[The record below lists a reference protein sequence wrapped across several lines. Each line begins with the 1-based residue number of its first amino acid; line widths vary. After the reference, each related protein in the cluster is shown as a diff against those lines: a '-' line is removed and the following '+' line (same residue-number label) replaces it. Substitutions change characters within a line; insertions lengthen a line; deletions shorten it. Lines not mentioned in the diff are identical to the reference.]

1 MKKNTELENRLNAFI
16 DGELTLEEHEKF
28 LKKLDT
34 DNALKADLCD
44 AHRLKELMN
53 FAYPLVASQ
62 KKVTLIK
69 SNKYGAIAASLLLVL
84 SLGFMGGYLS
94 STYFF
99 GKNAATVEST
109 LDLSDSKAVQV
120 ASQLHDEVLDNK
132 VIIYLGHSQ
141 KEKFTQALNKAEEL
155 LEKYKQDGT
164 EVYVVTSAGGIDLLR
179 NNNTSVQHR
188 IKQMKGLHPS
198 LHFVACNNQIYY
210 LHKKGQA
217 VNLVKEAEVAPS
229 AVQFVVDHLKNG
241 WRYIA
246 I

>member
-1 MKKNTELENRLNAFI
+1 MKKTTDVNSQLDAFI
-16 DGELTLEEHEKF
+16 DGELTVEEHENF
-28 LKKLDT
+28 LKILDK
-34 DNALKADLCD
+34 DASLKAELCD
-44 AHRLKELMN
+44 AHRLKELMH
-53 FAYPLVASQ
+53 FAYPLNSSQ
-62 KKVTLIK
+62 KKPI
-69 SNKYGAIAASLLLVL
+69 SFMNKFGAIAASLFLVL
-84 SLGFMGGYLS
+84 GLGFIGGYLS
-94 STYFF
+94 KPYVTD
-99 GKNAATVEST
+99 KATAATSNPLDLNDSGIMPLAST
-109 LDLSDSKAVQV
+109 LKDTVR
-120 ASQLHDEVLDNK
+120 DNK

-179 NNNTSVQHR
+179 NNNTTVQQR
-188 IKQMKGLHPS
+188 IRQMKGLHPS

-210 LHKKGQA
+210 LHKKGQP

-229 AVQFVVDHLKNG
+229 AVQFVVDHIKDG